1 MAAATWEEL
10 VAKLGPQ
17 GYVGD
22 GSDEAAE
29 PEDGEP
35 ELQEFDVWIR
45 VTGSIRTTVEAKNYD
60 DAVSEAW
67 KLARSGDAGD
77 PDDWD
82 IDDVEVTP

>member
-10 VAKLGPQ
+10 VAKHGPQ

-22 GSDEAAE
+22 PSEEEDE
-29 PEDGEP
+29 PEEP
-35 ELQEFDVWIR
+35 ELQEFDVFIR
-45 VTGSIRTTVEAKNYD
+45 VIGTVRTTVEAANYD

-82 IDDVEVTP
+82 ISDVEVLR

>member
-1 MAAATWEEL
+1 MATATWQEL
-10 VAKLGPQ
+10 VAKHGPQ

-22 GSDEAAE
+22 APEEE
-29 PEDGEP
+29 PEDDAP
-35 ELQEFDVWIR
+35 ELQEFDVFIR
-45 VTGSIRTTVEAKNYD
+45 VTGTIRTIVEAANYD

-82 IDDVEVTP
+82 IDDVEVLR